1 MPRLPLGLLALTIWG
16 GAPSHPTANA
26 RPDARS
32 CQACHQRIV
41 ASFSRTAHFQ
51 TSAEATARAIRGRF
65 SEGHNLLHTRVEG
78 VSFKMERRNG
88 AFYQTGV
95 DSLRGTSRTESIDL
109 VIGSGR
115 RGQSYLYWRGGL
127 LFELPTSYLTAIG
140 QWINSPGYTDGQID
154 FRRLIIPRC
163 LECHTTSFVLLED
176 RGRVRY
182 SREYVLGISCEN
194 ATATVAPTSAIRRRT
209 RRPRP
214 ESTFSIPA
222 ASRGTGGWANVAF
235 SIPAM
240 GVARSPGS
248 YITPAGSLATIFAL
262 PPTKKPCPPPP
273 AIRSGHCGGAN

>member
-1 MPRLPLGLLALTIWG
+1 MPRLPLGMLALTIWV
-16 GAPSHPTANA
+16 GASSHPTANA

-127 LFELPTSYLTAIG
+127 LFGFPTSY
-140 QWINSPGYTDGQID
+140 Q
-154 FRRLIIPRC
+154 
-163 LECHTTSFVLLED
+163 
-176 RGRVRY
+176 
-182 SREYVLGISCEN
+182 
-194 ATATVAPTSAIRRRT
+194 IRRGHVWNPIT
-209 RRPRP
+209 
-214 ESTFSIPA
+214 
-222 ASRGTGGWANVAF
+222 
-235 SIPAM
+235 
-240 GVARSPGS
+240 SP
-248 YITPAGSLATIFAL
+248 YRMP
-262 PPTKKPCPPPP
+262 
-273 AIRSGHCGGAN
+273 

>member
-115 RGQSYLYWRGGL
+115 RGQSYLYWRGGV
-127 LFELPTSYLTAIG
+127 FFGFADFYFAAIG
-140 QWINSPGYTDGQID
+140 QWIKNPGYNGGPND
-154 FRRLIIPRC
+154 FKR
-163 LECHTTSFVLLED
+163 
-176 RGRVRY
+176 
-182 SREYVLGISCEN
+182 
-194 ATATVAPTSAIRRRT
+194 
-209 RRPRP
+209 
-214 ESTFSIPA
+214 
-222 ASRGTGGWANVAF
+222 
-235 SIPAM
+235 
-240 GVARSPGS
+240 
-248 YITPAGSLATIFAL
+248 
-262 PPTKKPCPPPP
+262 
-273 AIRSGHCGGAN
+273 